1 MGDDR
6 LDRAKEH
13 YEQAVFGGDPDALTA
28 AQDEL
33 DSLEADLALARGRIL
48 HARFLADRQ
57 EDPGELALFEHAVE
71 LYHRLGEVR
80 GEAEACFWVGTFH
93 QVVQGDGD
101 TALPALERS
110 YALAQQTGDALTM
123 SYAVRHL
130 GFHAMEQGQLDL
142 ARDRMAEPLRLRRE
156 IGFRP
161 GVAAA
166 LLALAELSVQ
176 CGEPERA
183 RELLGEATA
192 VAEEC
197 GARGTLRWIDAAR
210 AELDAAG

>member
-6 LDRAKEH
+6 LDRAREL
-13 YEQAVFGGDPDALTA
+13 YEQAVFGGDADALAA

-48 HARFLADRQ
+48 HANFLAHRQ
-57 EDPGELALFEHAVE
+57 EDPRELALFEQAVD
-71 LYHRLGEVR
+71 LYHRLGDVR

-93 QVVQGDGD
+93 QVVRGDGD
-101 TALPALERS
+101 AGLPALEWS
-110 YALAQQTGDALTM
+110 YALAQQEGDLLTR

-130 GFHAMEQGQLDL
+130 GFHAMAHGRLDL
-142 ARDRMAEPLRLRRE
+142 ARGRLEESLRLRRE
-156 IGFRP
+156 IGFQP

-166 LLALAELSVQ
+166 LLALAELSAQ
-176 CGEPERA
+176 SGEPERA
-183 RELLGEATA
+183 RELFDDATA
-192 VAEEC
+192 VARESGAHGILHWIEE
-197 GARGTLRWIDAAR
+197 AR